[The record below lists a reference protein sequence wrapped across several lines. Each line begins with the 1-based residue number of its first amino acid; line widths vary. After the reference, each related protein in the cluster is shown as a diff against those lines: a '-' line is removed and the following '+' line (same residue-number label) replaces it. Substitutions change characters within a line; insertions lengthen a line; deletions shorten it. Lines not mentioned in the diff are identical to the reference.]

1 MCWSAIFAGTIAAA
15 ALSLILFMLGTAL
28 GLSSLSPWAFNGVS
42 ATKFGVSAIV
52 WISVTQVLAS
62 GMGGYLTGRL
72 RTRWTAVHNDQ
83 VYFRDTAH
91 GFLAWAVATLV
102 TAAMLAS
109 AMGAIVSDG
118 VQAGAVVSS
127 AAVSGVASN
136 ATLASEKSCQPSHA
150 GDYSMDALFRKDMAS
165 PAAVTQTAVTGVE
178 TSMSTPLPEVTRI
191 FMNGLRIGTLP
202 LPIIILIA
210 IFT

>member
-1 MCWSAIFAGTIAAA
+1 
-15 ALSLILFMLGTAL
+15 MLDTAL
-28 GLSSLSPWAFNGVS
+28 GLSSLSPWASNDVS

-91 GFLAWAVATLV
+91 GFLSWAVATLV
-102 TAAMLAS
+102 TAALLAS
-109 AMGAIVSDG
+109 AMDAIVSSG
-118 VQAGAVVSS
+118 RQAGAVVSS

-136 ATLASEKSCQPSHA
+136 ATPAPEKSCQPSHSRN
-150 GDYSMDALFRKDMAS
+150 YSMDALFRKDMAS
-165 PAAVTQTAVTGVE
+165 PAAVTQSAVTGVE
-178 TSMSTPLPEVTRI
+178 TSMSTPLPEMTRN